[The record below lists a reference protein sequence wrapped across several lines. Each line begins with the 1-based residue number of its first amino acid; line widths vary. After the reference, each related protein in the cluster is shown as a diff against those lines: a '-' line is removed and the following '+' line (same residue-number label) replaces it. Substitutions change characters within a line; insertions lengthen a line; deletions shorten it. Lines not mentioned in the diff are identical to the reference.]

1 MENTNTNVN
10 STPPVDT
17 PTPEPSTPEASAPRA
32 TRKPRVKPR
41 SIEEIL
47 NTKPSK
53 LTEAEK
59 LLYIEYLQNEC
70 NKYRAQAECYKNN
83 AELALRKANHFE
95 GALKEQEDKYYDIQQ
110 VMSVAYKSINNI
122 IKETK

>member
-1 MENTNTNVN
+1 MDNTNVN
-10 STPPVDT
+10 PASHVETPAAE
-17 PTPEPSTPEASAPRA
+17 PTPSETPRA
-32 TRKPRVKPR
+32 TRRPRVKPR

-83 AELALRKANHFE
+83 AELALRKANHLE
-95 GALKEQEDKYYDIQQ
+95 GALKAQEDKYYDIQQ